1 MSPSERGDGRRPSD
15 DAERPR
21 DRPARPARP
30 DRPTGE
36 GPDPARD
43 RWRETLRAKALQG
56 APERKT
62 PFETSSGIVIRDL
75 YTPAD
80 VGGLDEDRDLGRP
93 GAFPFTRGVQPTM
106 YRSRFWTMRQYAGFA
121 TAEETN
127 QRFRYLLEHGQ
138 TGLSVAFDL
147 PTQMGYDSDAREAEG
162 EVGRVGVPIASLAD
176 MTVLLDGLPL
186 DRVSTSMTINATAP
200 ILLALYV
207 AAAEAQSVSRAAISG
222 TTQNDIL
229 KEYIAR
235 GTYIFPP
242 RPSMRLVTDVFE
254 FCAAELPKWNTI
266 SISGYHMRE
275 AGATAAQ
282 ELAFTLADGIAYV
295 DAAVARGLDVDDFAG
310 RLSFFFAAWSE
321 LFEEVAKF
329 RAARRMWATIM
340 RERFGATNPRS
351 LVCRFHVQTA
361 GSSLTAQS
369 IDNNVVRTTVQ
380 ALAAVL
386 GGAQSLHTNSRDEA
400 LALPTKEAARLAL
413 RTQQILAYEAGVTE
427 TPDPLAGSYYVESL
441 TNELEVAAWAY
452 LDEIEAMGGT
462 LPAIEGGFQQR
473 EIQEAAYRVQQ
484 AIESGDQVVVGVNR
498 FRDDEVHTPPIQ
510 RIDPDGERRQIE
522 RVQRIRAERSVEAWT
537 AAMDRL
543 EATARGDGN
552 LMPPILEAV
561 RAYATVGE
569 ISDRLRVAWGE
580 HRELITV

>member
-1 MSPSERGDGRRPSD
+1 MTPVRRT
-15 DAERPR
+15 A
-21 DRPARPARP
+21 
-30 DRPTGE
+30 GE
-36 GPDPARD
+36 APDPGRD
-43 RWRETLRAKALQG
+43 RWRETVRAKAMG
-56 APERKT
+56 GSPERREA
-62 PFETSSGIVIRDL
+62 FETSSGIIIRDL
-75 YTPAD
+75 YTAAD
-80 VGGLDEDRDLGRP
+80 LVGLDEDRDLGRP
-93 GAFPFTRGVQPTM
+93 GEYPFTRGVQPTM

-127 QRFRYLLEHGQ
+127 RRFRYLLEHGQ

-147 PTQMGYDSDAREAEG
+147 PTQMGYDSDAPEAEG

-176 MTVLLDGLPL
+176 MSVLLEGLPL
-186 DRVSTSMTINATAP
+186 EKVSTSMTINATAP

-207 AAAEAQSVSRAAISG
+207 AAAEAQGVPRAEIAG

-282 ELAFTLADGIAYV
+282 ELAFTIADAIAYV
-295 DAAVARGLDVDDFAG
+295 EAAVARGLDVDDFAG

-351 LVCRFHVQTA
+351 WVCRFHVQTA

-369 IDNNVVRTTVQ
+369 VDNNVVRTTVQ
-380 ALAAVL
+380 ALAAIL

-400 LALPTKEAARLAL
+400 LGLPTEEAARLAL
-413 RTQQILAYEAGVTE
+413 RTQQILAHESGVTE

-441 TNELEVAAWAY
+441 TNELEAAAWAY
-452 LDEIEAMGGT
+452 LDEIETMGGT
-462 LPAIEGGFQQR
+462 LAAIEGGFQQR
-473 EIQEAAYRVQQ
+473 QIQEAAYRVQR
-484 AIESGDQVVVGVNR
+484 AIESGEQVVVGVNR
-498 FRDDEVHTPPIQ
+498 FRDDELHAPPIHK
-510 RIDPDGERRQIE
+510 IDPDAERHQIE
-522 RVQRIRAERSVEAWT
+522 RVRRVRAERSTEGWA
-537 AAMDRL
+537 AAMDELGRV
-543 EATARGDGN
+543 AVNGDGN
-552 LMPPILEAV
+552 MMPPILAAV

-569 ISDRLRVAWGE
+569 ISDRLRLTWGE
-580 HRELITV
+580 HREFITV